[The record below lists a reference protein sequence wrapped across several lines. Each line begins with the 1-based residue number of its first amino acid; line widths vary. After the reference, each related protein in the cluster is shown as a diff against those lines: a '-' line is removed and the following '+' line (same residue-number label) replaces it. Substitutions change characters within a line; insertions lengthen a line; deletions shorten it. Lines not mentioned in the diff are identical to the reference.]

1 MPEKSRATLPREVT
15 DHRERTELTET
26 GPSDPQR
33 FAERSI
39 HFMVRTLP
47 TLTPSSPRGGL
58 PLRSSCFGIASA
70 PPGPSLHVKGPS
82 GGQATLVATAD
93 TARWRHPGRPFW
105 TEASDTEA
113 LNCGQPASCCREIGP
128 RADASAPSFRNRSAR
143 AGTGA
148 GMGVA

>member
-82 GGQATLVATAD
+82 GSSNASRDG
-93 TARWRHPGRPFW
+93 RHSEMETSGSSILDGG
-105 TEASDTEA
+105 E
-113 LNCGQPASCCREIGP
+113 
-128 RADASAPSFRNRSAR
+128 
-143 AGTGA
+143 
-148 GMGVA
+148 